1 MDSVTT
7 LQCQNLT
14 CLSPNALTNRFCE
27 KCGTPLVK
35 RYLWMMGDWV
45 RTYYHVGE
53 LIDNRYLVKQPQIVL
68 DTKPAQAPQAPDEP
82 PSWISLYLKL
92 LPFHLHIP
100 QVYGYIPSPDERL
113 NMDIWLLEYGTIP
126 LDETGEL
133 IYPEL
138 LPTLAEVW
146 SQASDLRQIHWLW
159 QMAKLWHPLQRKAVV
174 SSLLNPSL
182 TRVND
187 QLLQLLELSKDEAT
201 APNLKDLGAFWT
213 GLIPTAAANIQ
224 DFLVSLTQELES
236 GDLDRPESLIAI
248 LDYALQHYGGGQERS
263 YEIFTCTDTG
273 LLREHNEDACYPP
286 TNQAITLAHGQ
297 NPLAI
302 VCDGIGGQEGG
313 EIAAQLA
320 IKTLSREINP
330 SPTTNIEIY
339 PDSYSLIL
347 EQAIRVTNDLISQ
360 RNDQESRQ
368 DRQRMGTTLVMAFA
382 QAQEM
387 YAAHVGDSRIYW
399 ITAHSC
405 HQVTVDDDLASR
417 EVKLGYLLYCDAIQ
431 YPNAGALVQALGMS
445 SANNLHPTVQRLI
458 IDQDCVFLLCSDGLS
473 DYDRVEQY
481 WDSEIVPLLRGEKN
495 VTAVGESLLQLANQ
509 KNGHDN
515 STIALVYCRVVPA
528 AEPVTPLVYAEAKE
542 RIIPDL
548 NDQDFDHSGDTYP
561 GEEVVTAIPTPPPAS
576 SSVSSRTSPPALTRV
591 SPLVVVAIAVGVL
604 GLLAAIAWQFLSHNP
619 PSNPSIS
626 PAPVTGPSPTTGTT
640 PSTPVTDTNPGTTP
654 SPPVTGPSPT
664 TGTTPSAPVTGP
676 SPTTGTTPSAPVTGP
691 SPPNASPN

>member
-1 MDSVTT
+1 MDSVIT

-45 RTYYHVGE
+45 RTYYHVGD

-82 PSWISLYLKL
+82 PGWLSLYLKL

-126 LDETGEL
+126 LDERGEL

-182 TRVND
+182 TRVNN

-201 APNLKDLGAFWT
+201 APNLKDLGALWT

-224 DFLVSLTQELES
+224 DFLASLTQELES
-236 GDLDRPESLIAI
+236 GDLDRPESLITV

-273 LLREHNEDACYPP
+273 PVREHNEDACYPE

-313 EIAAQLA
+313 EIASQLA
-320 IKTLSREINP
+320 IKTLPREINR
-330 SPTTNIEIY
+330 SPTTDIEVY
-339 PDSYSLIL
+339 PDSYSLVL

-368 DRQRMGTTLVMAFA
+368 DRQRMGTTLVMAFG

-399 ITAHSC
+399 ITAQGC

-417 EVKLGYLLYCDAIQ
+417 EVKLGYLLYRDAIQ

-445 SANNLHPTVQRLI
+445 SATNLHPTVQRLI

-528 AEPVTPLVYAEAKE
+528 AEPVTPLVYAQAKE

-561 GEEVVTAIPTPPPAS
+561 GEEVVTSIPTSTPAS

-591 SPLVVVAIAVGVL
+591 SPPRVAIAVGIL
-604 GLLAAIAWQFLSHNP
+604 GLLSGIAWQFLSRDP
-619 PSNPSIS
+619 ASNPSIS
-626 PAPVTGPSPTTGTT
+626 PAPVTE
-640 PSTPVTDTNPGTTP
+640 
-654 SPPVTGPSPT
+654 PSPT
-664 TGTTPSAPVTGP
+664 TGTTPSAPVTEPSPTTGTTP
-676 SPTTGTTPSAPVTGP
+676 SAPVTSPTTGTTPSAPVTGP

>member
-159 QMAKLWHPLQRKAVV
+159 QMATLWYPLQRKAVV

-201 APNLKDLGAFWT
+201 APNLRDLGALWA
-213 GLIPTAAANIQ
+213 GLMPTAAANIQ
-224 DFLVSLTQELES
+224 DFLASLTQELES

-286 TNQAITLAHGQ
+286 TNQATTLAHGQ

-320 IKTLSREINP
+320 IETLSREINP

-417 EVKLGYLLYCDAIQ
+417 EVKLGYLLYRDAIQ

-528 AEPVTPLVYAEAKE
+528 AEPVRPLVYAEAKE

-548 NDQDFDHSGDTYP
+548 NDQDFDYSGDTYP

-576 SSVSSRTSPPALTRV
+576 SSVPSRTSPPALTRV

-604 GLLAAIAWQFLSHNP
+604 GLLAAIAWQFLSRHP
-619 PSNPSIS
+619 ASNPSIS
-626 PAPVTGPSPTTGTT
+626 PAPVTGPTTGTT
-640 PSTPVTDTNPGTTP
+640 PSAPVT
-654 SPPVTGPSPT
+654 SPSPT
-664 TGTTPSAPVTGP
+664 TGTTPSAPVT
-676 SPTTGTTPSAPVTGP
+676 SPTPVTTPSAPVT
-691 SPPNASPN
+691 SPTPPDASPN

>member
-1 MDSVTT
+1 MDSLTT

-14 CLSPNALTNRFCE
+14 CLSSNALTNRFCE

-45 RTYYHVGE
+45 RSYYRVGE

-159 QMAKLWHPLQRKAVV
+159 QMAKLWHPLQKKAVV
-174 SSLLNPSL
+174 SSLLNPFL
-182 TRVND
+182 TRVNN

-201 APNLKDLGAFWT
+201 APNFKDLGAFWSS
-213 GLIPTAAANIQ
+213 LIPTAAANIQ
-224 DFLVSLTQELES
+224 DFLASLTQELES

-248 LDYALQHYGGGQERS
+248 LDYALQHYGAGQERS

-273 LLREHNEDACYPP
+273 PMREHNEDGCYPP
-286 TNQAITLAHGQ
+286 ANQAITLSNGQ

-313 EIAAQLA
+313 EIASQLA
-320 IKTLSREINP
+320 IETLPREINP
-330 SPTTNIEIY
+330 SPTTDMEVY
-339 PDSYSLIL
+339 PDSYSLVL

-368 DRQRMGTTLVMAFA
+368 DRRRMGTTLVMAFGH
-382 QAQEM
+382 AQEM

-399 ITAHSC
+399 ITPQGC

-417 EVKLGYLLYCDAIQ
+417 EVKLGYLLYRDAIQ
-431 YPNAGALVQALGMS
+431 YPNAGALVQALGMG
-445 SANNLHPTVQRLI
+445 SATNLHPTVQRLI
-458 IDQDCVFLLCSDGLS
+458 VDQDCVFLLCSDGLS

-481 WDSEIVPLLRGEKN
+481 WDSEILPLLRGEKT

-528 AEPVTPLVYAEAKE
+528 AETVRPLIYAEAKE
-542 RIIPDL
+542 RIIPHL
-548 NDQDFDHSGDTYP
+548 NDQDFDHNGDTDP
-561 GEEVVTAIPTPPPAS
+561 GEEVVTAIPTPSPAS
-576 SSVSSRTSPPALTRV
+576 SSVSSRTFPPALTSV
-591 SPLVVVAIAVGVL
+591 SPPMAAIAIGVL
-604 GLLAAIAWQFLSHNP
+604 GLLAAIAWQFLGRHP
-619 PSNPSIS
+619 APNPSIS
-626 PAPVTGPSPTTGTT
+626 PAPVTDP
-640 PSTPVTDTNPGTTP
+640 TPV
-654 SPPVTGPSPT
+654 
-664 TGTTPSAPVTGP
+664 TTPSAPVT
-676 SPTTGTTPSAPVTGP
+676 SPT
-691 SPPNASPN
+691 PPNASPN

>member
-1 MDSVTT
+1 
-7 LQCQNLT
+7 
-14 CLSPNALTNRFCE
+14 
-27 KCGTPLVK
+27 
-35 RYLWMMGDWV
+35 MMGDWV
-45 RTYYHVGE
+45 RSYYRVGE

-68 DTKPAQAPQAPDEP
+68 DTKPAQAPEAPEEP
-82 PSWISLYLKL
+82 PSWLSLYLKL

-159 QMAKLWHPLQRKAVV
+159 QMAKLWHPLQKKAVV
-174 SSLLNPSL
+174 SSLLNPFL
-182 TRVND
+182 TRVNN
-187 QLLQLLELSKDEAT
+187 QLLQLLELSKDEAAT
-201 APNLKDLGAFWT
+201 PNLRDLGAFWA

-224 DFLVSLTQELES
+224 DFLTSLTQELES

-248 LDYALQHYGGGQERS
+248 LDYALQHYGAGQERS

-273 LLREHNEDACYPP
+273 PMREHNEDACYPP
-286 TNQAITLAHGQ
+286 ANQALTLSNGQ
-297 NPLAI
+297 NPFDKAQGKPLAI

-320 IKTLSREINP
+320 IETLPREINQ
-330 SPTTNIEIY
+330 SLTSDTEFY
-339 PDSYSLIL
+339 PDSCSLAF

-368 DRQRMGTTLVMAFA
+368 DRQRMGTTLVMAFGH
-382 QAQEM
+382 AQEM
-387 YAAHVGDSRIYW
+387 YVAHVGDSRIYW
-399 ITAHSC
+399 ITPHSC

-417 EVKLGYLLYCDAIQ
+417 EVKLGYLLYRDAIQ
-431 YPNAGALVQALGMS
+431 YPNAGALVQALGMG
-445 SANNLHPTVQRLI
+445 SATNLHPTVQRLI
-458 IDQDCVFLLCSDGLS
+458 VDQDCVFLLCSDGLS

-481 WDSEIVPLLRGEKN
+481 WDSEILPLLRGEKT
-495 VTAVGESLLQLANQ
+495 VTDVGESLLQLANQ

-548 NDQDFDHSGDTYP
+548 NDQDFDHNRDTDP
-561 GEEVVTAIPTPPPAS
+561 GEKVVTATPTSPPPS
-576 SSVSSRTSPPALTRV
+576 SSVSSPTSPPARTAI
-591 SPLVVVAIAVGVL
+591 SPFLGAAIAVGVL
-604 GLLAAIAWQFLSHNP
+604 GLLAAIAWQFLSRDP
-619 PSNPSIS
+619 ASNPSIS
-626 PAPVTGPSPTTGTT
+626 PAPITA
-640 PSTPVTDTNPGTTP
+640 
-654 SPPVTGPSPT
+654 PSPT
-664 TGTTPSAPVTGP
+664 TGTTPSAPVT
-676 SPTTGTTPSAPVTGP
+676 SP

>member
-35 RYLWMMGDWV
+35 RYLWMIGDWV
-45 RTYYHVGE
+45 RSYYRVGE
-53 LIDNRYLVKQPQIVL
+53 LIDDRYLVKQPQIVL
-68 DTKPAQAPQAPDEP
+68 DTKPAQAPEAPEEP
-82 PSWISLYLKL
+82 PSWLSLYLKL

-138 LPTLAEVW
+138 LPTLDEVW

-159 QMAKLWHPLQRKAVV
+159 QMAKLWHPLQKKAVV
-174 SSLLNPSL
+174 SSLLNPFL
-182 TRVND
+182 TRVNN

-201 APNLKDLGAFWT
+201 APNLRNLGAFWA

-224 DFLVSLTQELES
+224 GFLASLTQELES

-248 LDYALQHYGGGQERS
+248 LDYALQHYGAGQERS

-273 LLREHNEDACYPP
+273 PLREHNEDACYPP
-286 TNQAITLAHGQ
+286 ANQAITLGHGQ
-297 NPLAI
+297 NPFDKAQGKPLAI

-320 IKTLSREINP
+320 IETLPREINP
-330 SPTTNIEIY
+330 SPTSDIEIY
-339 PDSYSLIL
+339 PDSYSLVL

-368 DRQRMGTTLVMAFA
+368 DRRRMGTTLVMAFGH
-382 QAQEM
+382 AQEM

-399 ITAHSC
+399 ITPQGC

-417 EVKLGYLLYCDAIQ
+417 EVKLGYLLYRDAIQ
-431 YPNAGALVQALGMS
+431 YPNAGALVQALGMG
-445 SANNLHPTVQRLI
+445 SATNLHPTVQRLI
-458 IDQDCVFLLCSDGLS
+458 VDQDCVFLLCSDGLS

-481 WDSEIVPLLRGEKN
+481 WDSEILPLLRGEKT

-528 AEPVTPLVYAEAKE
+528 AETVRPLIYAEAKE
-542 RIIPDL
+542 RIIPHL
-548 NDQDFDHSGDTYP
+548 NDQDFDHNGDTDP

-576 SSVSSRTSPPALTRV
+576 SSVPSPTSPPPPTTV
-591 SPLVVVAIAVGVL
+591 SPLVMAAIAVGVL
-604 GLLAAIAWQFLSHNP
+604 GLLAAIAWQFLGRHP
-619 PSNPSIS
+619 ASNPSIS
-626 PAPVTGPSPTTGTT
+626 PAPVTS
-640 PSTPVTDTNPGTTP
+640 
-654 SPPVTGPSPT
+654 PSPT
-664 TGTTPSAPVTGP
+664 TGTTPSAPVTSP
-676 SPTTGTTPSAPVTGP
+676 SPVTTPPAPVTSP
-691 SPPNASPN
+691 SPPNP

>member
-68 DTKPAQAPQAPDEP
+68 DTKPAQAPQASDEP

-113 NMDIWLLEYGTIP
+113 NMDIWLLEYGIIP

-159 QMAKLWHPLQRKAVV
+159 QMAKLWHPLQKKAVV

-182 TRVND
+182 TRVNN

-201 APNLKDLGAFWT
+201 APNLRDLGALWA
-213 GLIPTAAANIQ
+213 GLMPTAAANIQ
-224 DFLVSLTQELES
+224 DFLASLTQELES
-236 GDLDRPESLIAI
+236 GDIDRLESLIAI

-273 LLREHNEDACYPP
+273 PLREHNEDACYPP

-320 IKTLSREINP
+320 IETLPREINR
-330 SPTTNIEIY
+330 SPTTDIEVY
-339 PDSYSLIL
+339 PESHSLVL

-382 QAQEM
+382 HAQEM

-417 EVKLGYLLYCDAIQ
+417 EVKLGYLLYRDAIQ

-445 SANNLHPTVQRLI
+445 SATNLHPTVQRLI

-473 DYDRVEQY
+473 DCDRVEQY
-481 WDSEIVPLLRGEKN
+481 WDSEILPLLRGEKT

-515 STIALVYCRVVPA
+515 STIALVYCRVVPK
-528 AEPVTPLVYAEAKE
+528 AEPVTPLVYDQAKE

-548 NDQDFDHSGDTYP
+548 YDQDFDYSGDTYS

-591 SPLVVVAIAVGVL
+591 SPLVGGAIAVGVL
-604 GLLAAIAWQFLSHNP
+604 GLLAAIAWQFLSPHP
-619 PSNPSIS
+619 ASNPSIS
-626 PAPVTGPSPTTGTT
+626 PTPVTGPTPTPGTI
-640 PSTPVTDTNPGTTP
+640 PPAPVTSPSPGTIPPAPVTSPSPGTTP
-654 SPPVTGPSPT
+654 P
-664 TGTTPSAPVTGP
+664 APVT
-676 SPTTGTTPSAPVTGP
+676 SPT
-691 SPPNASPN
+691 PPNP

>member
-1 MDSVTT
+1 
-7 LQCQNLT
+7 
-14 CLSPNALTNRFCE
+14 
-27 KCGTPLVK
+27 
-35 RYLWMMGDWV
+35 MMGDWV

-126 LDETGEL
+126 LDQTGEL

-320 IKTLSREINP
+320 IETLSREINP

-417 EVKLGYLLYCDAIQ
+417 EVKLGYLLYRDAIQ

-542 RIIPDL
+542 RIIADL
-548 NDQDFDHSGDTYP
+548 NDQDFDHSEDTYP

-576 SSVSSRTSPPALTRV
+576 SSVSSRTSPPAPTRV

-604 GLLAAIAWQFLSHNP
+604 GLLAAIAWQFLSPHP
-619 PSNPSIS
+619 ASNPSIS
-626 PAPVTGPSPTTGTT
+626 PTPVTGPTPTPGTIPPAPVTGPSPT
-640 PSTPVTDTNPGTTP
+640 P
-654 SPPVTGPSPT
+654 
-664 TGTTPSAPVTGP
+664 GTTPSAPVTSP
-676 SPTTGTTPSAPVTGP
+676 SPGTTPPAPVT
-691 SPPNASPN
+691 SPTPHNP

>member
-159 QMAKLWHPLQRKAVV
+159 QMAKLWHPLQKKAVV

-182 TRVND
+182 TRVNN

-201 APNLKDLGAFWT
+201 APNLRDLGALWA
-213 GLIPTAAANIQ
+213 GLMPTAAANIQ
-224 DFLVSLTQELES
+224 DFLASLTQELES

-263 YEIFTCTDTG
+263 YEIFTRTDTG
-273 LLREHNEDACYPP
+273 PLREHNEDACYPP

-320 IKTLSREINP
+320 IETLPREINR
-330 SPTTNIEIY
+330 SPTTDIEVY
-339 PDSYSLIL
+339 PESHSLVL

-368 DRQRMGTTLVMAFA
+368 ERQRMGTTLVMAFA

-399 ITAHSC
+399 ITPHSC

-417 EVKLGYLLYCDAIQ
+417 EVKLGYLLYRDAIQ

-445 SANNLHPTVQRLI
+445 SATNLHPTVQRLI

-481 WDSEIVPLLRGEKN
+481 WDSEILPLLRGEKT

-515 STIALVYCRVVPA
+515 STIALVYCRVVPK
-528 AEPVTPLVYAEAKE
+528 AEPVTPLVYAQAKE

-548 NDQDFDHSGDTYP
+548 YDQDFDYSGDTYS

-576 SSVSSRTSPPALTRV
+576 SSVSSHTSPPALTRV
-591 SPLVVVAIAVGVL
+591 SPLVVGAIAVGVL
-604 GLLAAIAWQFLSHNP
+604 GLLAAIAWQFLSPHP
-619 PSNPSIS
+619 ASNPSIS
-626 PAPVTGPSPTTGTT
+626 PTPVTGPTPTPGTIPPAPVTGPSPT
-640 PSTPVTDTNPGTTP
+640 P
-654 SPPVTGPSPT
+654 
-664 TGTTPSAPVTGP
+664 GTTPSAPVTSP
-676 SPTTGTTPSAPVTGP
+676 SPGTTPPAPVT
-691 SPPNASPN
+691 SPTPHNP

>member
-1 MDSVTT
+1 MDSLTT

-159 QMAKLWHPLQRKAVV
+159 QMAKLWHPLQKKAVV
-174 SSLLNPSL
+174 SSLLNPFL
-182 TRVND
+182 TRVNN
-187 QLLQLLELSKDEAT
+187 QLLQLLELSKDEAA
-201 APNLKDLGAFWT
+201 APNLRDLGALWA
-213 GLIPTAAANIQ
+213 GLMPTAAANIQ
-224 DFLVSLTQELES
+224 DFLASLTQELES

-248 LDYALQHYGGGQERS
+248 LDYALQHYGAGQERS

-273 LLREHNEDACYPP
+273 PLREHNEDACYPP
-286 TNQAITLAHGQ
+286 ANQAITLTNGQ

-320 IKTLSREINP
+320 IETLPREINP
-330 SPTTNIEIY
+330 SPTSDIEIY
-339 PDSYSLIL
+339 PDSYSLVL

-368 DRQRMGTTLVMAFA
+368 DRRRMGTTLVMAFA

-417 EVKLGYLLYCDAIQ
+417 EVKLGYLLYRDAIQ

-445 SANNLHPTVQRLI
+445 SATNLYPTVQRLI
-458 IDQDCVFLLCSDGLS
+458 VDQDCVFLLCSDGLS

-528 AEPVTPLVYAEAKE
+528 AEPVRPLIYAEAKE

-548 NDQDFDHSGDTYP
+548 NDQDFDHSGDTYS
-561 GEEVVTAIPTPPPAS
+561 GEEVVTAIPTPTPPS
-576 SSVSSRTSPPALTRV
+576 SSVPSPTSPPALTRV

-604 GLLAAIAWQFLSHNP
+604 GLLAAIAWQFLGRHP
-619 PSNPSIS
+619 ASNPSIS
-626 PAPVTGPSPTTGTT
+626 PAPVTS
-640 PSTPVTDTNPGTTP
+640 
-654 SPPVTGPSPT
+654 
-664 TGTTPSAPVTGP
+664 
-676 SPTTGTTPSAPVTGP
+676 P
-691 SPPNASPN
+691 SPPNP

>member
-68 DTKPAQAPQAPDEP
+68 DTKPAQAPQAPEEP
-82 PSWISLYLKL
+82 PSWLSLYLKL

-126 LDETGEL
+126 LDQTGEL

-182 TRVND
+182 TRVNN
-187 QLLQLLELSKDEAT
+187 QLLQLLELSKDEAN

-273 LLREHNEDACYPP
+273 LMREHNEDACYPP

-320 IKTLSREINP
+320 IETLSREINP
-330 SPTTNIEIY
+330 SPTTNIEVY
-339 PDSYSLIL
+339 PDSYSLVL

-417 EVKLGYLLYCDAIQ
+417 EVKLGYLLYRDAIQ

-619 PSNPSIS
+619 PSNPPIS

-640 PSTPVTDTNPGTTP
+640 PPAPVTDTNPGTTPPAPVTDTNPGTTP

-676 SPTTGTTPSAPVTGP
+676 SP
-691 SPPNASPN
+691 PNASPN

>member
-1 MDSVTT
+1 MDSVIT

-113 NMDIWLLEYGTIP
+113 NMDIWLLEYGNIP

-320 IKTLSREINP
+320 IETLSREINP

-417 EVKLGYLLYCDAIQ
+417 EVKLGYLLYRDAIQ

-445 SANNLHPTVQRLI
+445 SATNLHPTVQRLI

-528 AEPVTPLVYAEAKE
+528 AEPVRPLVYAEAKE
-542 RIIPDL
+542 RIIADL
-548 NDQDFDHSGDTYP
+548 NDQDFDHSEDTYP

-576 SSVSSRTSPPALTRV
+576 SSVSSRTSPPAPTRV

-604 GLLAAIAWQFLSHNP
+604 GLLAAIAWQFLSRHP
-619 PSNPSIS
+619 ASNPSIS
-626 PAPVTGPSPTTGTT
+626 PAPVTS
-640 PSTPVTDTNPGTTP
+640 
-654 SPPVTGPSPT
+654 PSPT
-664 TGTTPSAPVTGP
+664 TGTTPSAPVT
-676 SPTTGTTPSAPVTGP
+676 SPTPVTTPSAPVTGP
-691 SPPNASPN
+691 TPPNASPN

>member
-1 MDSVTT
+1 MDSVIN

-45 RTYYHVGE
+45 RSYYRVGE

-68 DTKPAQAPQAPDEP
+68 DTKPAQAPQAPEEP
-82 PSWISLYLKL
+82 PSWLSLYLKL

-100 QVYGYIPSPDERL
+100 QVYSYISSPDERL

-159 QMAKLWHPLQRKAVV
+159 QMAKLWHPLQKKAVV
-174 SSLLNPSL
+174 SSLLNPFL
-182 TRVND
+182 TRVNN
-187 QLLQLLELSKDEAT
+187 QLLQLLELSKDEAA
-201 APNLKDLGAFWT
+201 APNLRDLGAFWA

-224 DFLVSLTQELES
+224 DFLTSLTQELES
-236 GDLDRPESLIAI
+236 GDLDRPESLITI
-248 LDYALQHYGGGQERS
+248 LDYALQHYGAGQERT

-273 LLREHNEDACYPP
+273 PMREHNEDACYPP
-286 TNQAITLAHGQ
+286 TNQALTLAHGQ

-320 IKTLSREINP
+320 IETLPREINQ
-330 SPTTNIEIY
+330 SLTSDTEFY
-339 PDSYSLIL
+339 PDSCSLAL

-368 DRQRMGTTLVMAFA
+368 DRRRMGTTLVMAFGHA
-382 QAQEM
+382 EEM

-399 ITAHSC
+399 ITPQGC

-417 EVKLGYLLYCDAIQ
+417 EVKLGYLLYRDAIQ

-528 AEPVTPLVYAEAKE
+528 AETVRPLIYAEAKE
-542 RIIPDL
+542 RIIPHL
-548 NDQDFDHSGDTYP
+548 NDQDFDHNGDTDP

-576 SSVSSRTSPPALTRV
+576 SPVPSPTSPPAPTTV
-591 SPLVVVAIAVGVL
+591 SPLVVGAIAVGVL
-604 GLLAAIAWQFLSHNP
+604 GLLAAIAWQFLGRHP
-619 PSNPSIS
+619 APNPSIS
-626 PAPVTGPSPTTGTT
+626 PAPVT
-640 PSTPVTDTNPGTTP
+640 
-654 SPPVTGPSPT
+654 SPT
-664 TGTTPSAPVTGP
+664 TGTTPSAPVT
-676 SPTTGTTPSAPVTGP
+676 SPTTGTTPPAPVTSP
-691 SPPNASPN
+691 SPPNP

>member
-1 MDSVTT
+1 MDSVITI
-7 LQCQNLT
+7 QCQNLT

-35 RYLWMMGDWV
+35 HYLWMMGDWV

-68 DTKPAQAPQAPDEP
+68 DTKPAQAPQASDEP

-133 IYPEL
+133 IYPQL

-159 QMAKLWHPLQRKAVV
+159 QMAKLWHPLQKKAVV

-182 TRVND
+182 TRVNN
-187 QLLQLLELSKDEAT
+187 QLLQLLELSRDEAT
-201 APNLKDLGAFWT
+201 APNLRDLGALWA
-213 GLIPTAAANIQ
+213 GLMPTAAANIQ
-224 DFLVSLTQELES
+224 DFLASLTQELES
-236 GDLDRPESLIAI
+236 GDLDRLESLIAI

-273 LLREHNEDACYPP
+273 PLREHNEDACYPP

-320 IKTLSREINP
+320 IETLPREINR
-330 SPTTNIEIY
+330 SPTTDIEVY
-339 PDSYSLIL
+339 PESHSLVL

-399 ITAHSC
+399 ITPHSC

-417 EVKLGYLLYCDAIQ
+417 EVKLGYLLYRDAIQ

-445 SANNLHPTVQRLI
+445 SATNLHPTVQRLI

-473 DYDRVEQY
+473 DCDRVEQY
-481 WDSEIVPLLRGEKN
+481 WDSEILPLLRGEKT

-515 STIALVYCRVVPA
+515 STIALVYCRVVPK
-528 AEPVTPLVYAEAKE
+528 AEPVTPLVYDQAKE

-548 NDQDFDHSGDTYP
+548 YDQDFDYSGDTYS

-591 SPLVVVAIAVGVL
+591 SPLVGGAIAVGVL
-604 GLLAAIAWQFLSHNP
+604 GLLAAIAWQFLSPHP
-619 PSNPSIS
+619 ASNPSIS
-626 PAPVTGPSPTTGTT
+626 PTPVTGPTPTPGTI
-640 PSTPVTDTNPGTTP
+640 PPAPVTSPSPGTIPPAPVTSPSPGTTP
-654 SPPVTGPSPT
+654 P
-664 TGTTPSAPVTGP
+664 APVT
-676 SPTTGTTPSAPVTGP
+676 SPT
-691 SPPNASPN
+691 PPNP

>member
-1 MDSVTT
+1 MDSLTT

-35 RYLWMMGDWV
+35 RYLWMIGDWV
-45 RTYYHVGE
+45 RTYYRVGQ
-53 LIDNRYLVKQPQIVL
+53 LIDDRYLVKQPQIVL

-82 PSWISLYLKL
+82 PSWLSLYLKL
-92 LPFHLHIP
+92 LPFRLHIP

-159 QMAKLWHPLQRKAVV
+159 QMAKLWHPLQKKAVV

-182 TRVND
+182 TRVNN
-187 QLLQLLELSKDEAT
+187 QLLQLLELSKDEVT
-201 APNLKDLGAFWT
+201 APNLRDLGTLWT

-224 DFLVSLTQELES
+224 DFLTSLTQELES
-236 GDLDRPESLIAI
+236 GDLDRQESLITI
-248 LDYALQHYGGGQERS
+248 LDYALQHYGAGQERT

-273 LLREHNEDACYPP
+273 PLREHNEDACYPP
-286 TNQAITLAHGQ
+286 TNQVLTLGHGQ
-297 NPLAI
+297 NPFDKAQGKPLAI

-320 IKTLSREINP
+320 IKTLPREINQ
-330 SPTTNIEIY
+330 SPTTDIEVY
-339 PDSYSLIL
+339 PDSCSLVL

-368 DRQRMGTTLVMAFA
+368 DRRRMGTTLVMAFGHA
-382 QAQEM
+382 EEM

-399 ITAHSC
+399 ITTHSC

-417 EVKLGYLLYCDAIQ
+417 EVKLGYLLYRDAIQ

-458 IDQDCVFLLCSDGLS
+458 VDQDCVFLLCSDGLS

-481 WDSEIVPLLRGEKN
+481 WDIEILPLLRGEKS

-528 AEPVTPLVYAEAKE
+528 AETVRPLIYAQAKE

-576 SSVSSRTSPPALTRV
+576 SSV
-591 SPLVVVAIAVGVL
+591 
-604 GLLAAIAWQFLSHNP
+604 
-619 PSNPSIS
+619 
-626 PAPVTGPSPTTGTT
+626 PSPT
-640 PSTPVTDTNPGTTP
+640 
-654 SPPVTGPSPT
+654 PPP
-664 TGTTPSAPVTGP
+664 
-676 SPTTGTTPSAPVTGP
+676 
-691 SPPNASPN
+691 

>member
-1 MDSVTT
+1 
-7 LQCQNLT
+7 
-14 CLSPNALTNRFCE
+14 
-27 KCGTPLVK
+27 
-35 RYLWMMGDWV
+35 
-45 RTYYHVGE
+45 
-53 LIDNRYLVKQPQIVL
+53 
-68 DTKPAQAPQAPDEP
+68 
-82 PSWISLYLKL
+82 
-92 LPFHLHIP
+92 
-100 QVYGYIPSPDERL
+100 
-113 NMDIWLLEYGTIP
+113 LEYGTIP
-126 LDETGEL
+126 LDQTGEL

-182 TRVND
+182 TRVNN
-187 QLLQLLELSKDEAT
+187 QLLQLLELSKDEAN

-224 DFLVSLTQELES
+224 DFLASLTQELES

-263 YEIFTCTDTG
+263 YEIFTRTDTG
-273 LLREHNEDACYPP
+273 PLREHNEDACYPP

-320 IKTLSREINP
+320 IETLSREINP
-330 SPTTNIEIY
+330 SPTTNIEVY
-339 PDSYSLIL
+339 PDSYSLVL

-387 YAAHVGDSRIYW
+387 YVAHVGDSRIYW

-417 EVKLGYLLYCDAIQ
+417 EVKLGYLLYRDAIQ

-481 WDSEIVPLLRGEKN
+481 WDSEIVPLLRGEKT

-528 AEPVTPLVYAEAKE
+528 AEPVTPLIYAEAKE

-548 NDQDFDHSGDTYP
+548 NDQDFDHSGDTDP

-604 GLLAAIAWQFLSHNP
+604 GLLAAITWQFLGRHP
-619 PSNPSIS
+619 ASNPSIS
-626 PAPVTGPSPTTGTT
+626 PAPVNDPSPVMT
-640 PSTPVTDTNPGTTP
+640 PSAPVT
-654 SPPVTGPSPT
+654 SPSPT
-664 TGTTPSAPVTGP
+664 TGTTPSATVTSPSPVT
-676 SPTTGTTPSAPVTGP
+676 TPPAPVTSP
-691 SPPNASPN
+691 SPPNP

>member
-1 MDSVTT
+1 MDSVIN

-14 CLSPNALTNRFCE
+14 CLAPNALTNRFCE

-35 RYLWMMGDWV
+35 RYLWMIGDWV
-45 RTYYHVGE
+45 RTYYRVGE

-68 DTKPAQAPQAPDEP
+68 DTKPAQAPQAPEEP
-82 PSWISLYLKL
+82 PSWLSLYLKL

-100 QVYGYIPSPDERL
+100 QVYGYIASPDERL
-113 NMDIWLLEYGTIP
+113 NMDIWLLEYSTIP

-159 QMAKLWHPLQRKAVV
+159 QMAKLWHPLQKKAVV

-182 TRVND
+182 TRVNN

-201 APNLKDLGAFWT
+201 APNLRDLGAFWSS
-213 GLIPTAAANIQ
+213 LIPTAAANIQ
-224 DFLVSLTQELES
+224 DFLASLTQELES
-236 GDLDRPESLIAI
+236 GDLDRPESLITI
-248 LDYALQHYGGGQERS
+248 LDYALQHYGAGRERT

-273 LLREHNEDACYPP
+273 PLREHNEDACYPP
-286 TNQAITLAHGQ
+286 ANQAITLAHGQ
-297 NPLAI
+297 NPFDKAQGKPLAI

-320 IKTLSREINP
+320 IETLPREINQ
-330 SPTTNIEIY
+330 SLTSDTEFY
-339 PDSYSLIL
+339 PDSCSLAL

-368 DRQRMGTTLVMAFA
+368 DRQRMGTTLVMAFGH
-382 QAQEM
+382 AQEM
-387 YAAHVGDSRIYW
+387 YVAHVGDSRIYW
-399 ITAHSC
+399 ITPHSC

-417 EVKLGYLLYCDAIQ
+417 EVKLGYLLYRDAIQ
-431 YPNAGALVQALGMS
+431 YPNAGALVQALGMG
-445 SANNLHPTVQRLI
+445 SATNLHPTVQRLI
-458 IDQDCVFLLCSDGLS
+458 VDQDCVFLLCSDGLS

-481 WDSEIVPLLRGEKN
+481 WDSEILPLLRGEKT

-542 RIIPDL
+542 RIIPDP
-548 NDQDFDHSGDTYP
+548 NDQDFDHNRDTDP
-561 GEEVVTAIPTPPPAS
+561 GEKVVTATPTSPPPS
-576 SSVSSRTSPPALTRV
+576 SSVSSPTSPPARTAI
-591 SPLVVVAIAVGVL
+591 SPFLGAAIAVGVL
-604 GLLAAIAWQFLSHNP
+604 GLLAAIAWQFLSRDP
-619 PSNPSIS
+619 ASNPSIS
-626 PAPVTGPSPTTGTT
+626 PAPITAPSPTTGTT
-640 PSTPVTDTNPGTTP
+640 PFVPVP
-654 SPPVTGPSPT
+654 
-664 TGTTPSAPVTGP
+664 A
-676 SPTTGTTPSAPVTGP
+676 P

>member
-159 QMAKLWHPLQRKAVV
+159 QMAKLWHPLQKKAVV

-182 TRVND
+182 TRVNN

-201 APNLKDLGAFWT
+201 APNLRDLGALWA
-213 GLIPTAAANIQ
+213 GLMPTAAANIQ
-224 DFLVSLTQELES
+224 DFLASLTQELES

-263 YEIFTCTDTG
+263 YEIFTRTDTG
-273 LLREHNEDACYPP
+273 PLREHNEDACYPP

-399 ITAHSC
+399 ITAHGC
-405 HQVTVDDDLASR
+405 HQVTVDDDLACR
-417 EVKLGYLLYCDAIQ
+417 EVKLGYLLYRDAIQ

-445 SANNLHPTVQRLI
+445 SATNLHPTVQRLI

-591 SPLVVVAIAVGVL
+591 SPLVVGAIAVGVL

-654 SPPVTGPSPT
+654 SPPVTGPT
-664 TGTTPSAPVTGP
+664 
-676 SPTTGTTPSAPVTGP
+676 
-691 SPPNASPN
+691 PPNASPN

>member
-1 MDSVTT
+1 MDSLTT

-14 CLSPNALTNRFCE
+14 CLSSNALTNRFCE

-45 RTYYHVGE
+45 RTYYRVGE

-68 DTKPAQAPQAPDEP
+68 DTKPAQAPEAPEEP
-82 PSWISLYLKL
+82 PSWLSLYLKL

-113 NMDIWLLEYGTIP
+113 EMDIWLLEYGTIP

-133 IYPEL
+133 IYPQL

-159 QMAKLWHPLQRKAVV
+159 QMAKLWHPLQKKAVV
-174 SSLLNPSL
+174 SSLLNPFL
-182 TRVND
+182 TRVNN
-187 QLLQLLELSKDEAT
+187 QLLQLLELSKDEAA
-201 APNLKDLGAFWT
+201 APNFKDLGAFWSS
-213 GLIPTAAANIQ
+213 LIPTAAANIQ
-224 DFLVSLTQELES
+224 DFLASLTQELES

-248 LDYALQHYGGGQERS
+248 LDYALQHYGAGQERS

-273 LLREHNEDACYPP
+273 PMREHNEDGCYPP
-286 TNQAITLAHGQ
+286 ANQAITLSNGQ

-313 EIAAQLA
+313 EIASQLA
-320 IKTLSREINP
+320 IETLPREINP
-330 SPTTNIEIY
+330 SPTTDMEVY
-339 PDSYSLIL
+339 PDSYSLVL

-368 DRQRMGTTLVMAFA
+368 DRRRMGTTLVMAFGH
-382 QAQEM
+382 AQEM
-387 YAAHVGDSRIYW
+387 YVAHVGDSRIYW
-399 ITAHSC
+399 ITPQGC

-417 EVKLGYLLYCDAIQ
+417 EVKLGYLLYRDAIQ
-431 YPNAGALVQALGMS
+431 YPNAGALVQALGMG
-445 SANNLHPTVQRLI
+445 SATNLHPTVQRLI
-458 IDQDCVFLLCSDGLS
+458 VDQDCVFLLCSDGLS

-481 WDSEIVPLLRGEKN
+481 WDSEILPLLRGEKT

-528 AEPVTPLVYAEAKE
+528 AETVRPLIYAEVKE
-542 RIIPDL
+542 RIIPHL
-548 NDQDFDHSGDTYP
+548 NDQDFDHNGDTDP
-561 GEEVVTAIPTPPPAS
+561 GEEVVTAIPTPSPAS
-576 SSVSSRTSPPALTRV
+576 SSVSSRTFPPALTSV
-591 SPLVVVAIAVGVL
+591 SPPMAAIAVGVL
-604 GLLAAIAWQFLSHNP
+604 GLLAAIAWQFLGRHP
-619 PSNPSIS
+619 APNPSIS
-626 PAPVTGPSPTTGTT
+626 PAPVTSPTTGTT
-640 PSTPVTDTNPGTTP
+640 PPAPVT
-654 SPPVTGPSPT
+654 SPSPT

-676 SPTTGTTPSAPVTGP
+676 SPTTGTTPSAPVTSP

>member
-1 MDSVTT
+1 MDSVIN

-14 CLSPNALTNRFCE
+14 CLAPNALTNRFCE

-35 RYLWMMGDWV
+35 RYLWMIGDWV
-45 RTYYHVGE
+45 RTYYRVGE

-82 PSWISLYLKL
+82 PSWLSLYLKL

-113 NMDIWLLEYGTIP
+113 NMMDIWLLEYGTIP

-182 TRVND
+182 TRVNN

-201 APNLKDLGAFWT
+201 APNLPDLGSLWT

-224 DFLVSLTQELES
+224 DFLASLTQELES
-236 GDLDRPESLIAI
+236 GEIDRPESLIAI
-248 LDYALQHYGGGQERS
+248 LDYALQHYGGGQERT

-273 LLREHNEDACYPP
+273 PLREHNEDACYPP
-286 TNQAITLAHGQ
+286 TNQAITLSNGQ

-320 IKTLSREINP
+320 IETLPGEINR
-330 SPTTNIEIY
+330 SPTTDIEVY
-339 PDSYSLIL
+339 PDSHSLVL

-360 RNDQESRQ
+360 RNDQELRQ

-382 QAQEM
+382 HAEEM
-387 YAAHVGDSRIYW
+387 YVAHVGDSRIYW
-399 ITAHSC
+399 ITPHSC

-417 EVKLGYLLYCDAIQ
+417 EVKLGYLLYRDAIQ

-445 SANNLHPTVQRLI
+445 SATNLHPTVQRLI

-576 SSVSSRTSPPALTRV
+576 SSVSSRTSPPELTTV
-591 SPLVVVAIAVGVL
+591 SPLLVVAIAVGSF
-604 GLLAAIAWQFLSHNP
+604 GLLAAIAWQFLGRHP
-619 PSNPSIS
+619 APNPSIS
-626 PAPVTGPSPTTGTT
+626 PAPVTGPSPTTGMT
-640 PSTPVTDTNPGTTP
+640 PPAPVT
-654 SPPVTGPSPT
+654 SPSPT
-664 TGTTPSAPVTGP
+664 TGTTPSAPVT

-691 SPPNASPN
+691 SPPNP

>member
-1 MDSVTT
+1 MDSVIN

-45 RTYYHVGE
+45 RSYYRVGE

-68 DTKPAQAPQAPDEP
+68 DTKPAQAPQAPEEP
-82 PSWISLYLKL
+82 PSWVSLYLKL

-159 QMAKLWHPLQRKAVV
+159 QMAKLWHPLQKKAVV
-174 SSLLNPSL
+174 SSLLNPFL
-182 TRVND
+182 TRVNN
-187 QLLQLLELSKDEAT
+187 QLLQLLELSKDEAAT
-201 APNLKDLGAFWT
+201 PNLRDLGAFWA

-224 DFLVSLTQELES
+224 DFLTSLTQELES
-236 GDLDRPESLIAI
+236 GDLDRPESLITI
-248 LDYALQHYGGGQERS
+248 LDYALQHYGAGQERS

-273 LLREHNEDACYPP
+273 PMREHNEDACYPP
-286 TNQAITLAHGQ
+286 ANQAITLSNGQ
-297 NPLAI
+297 NPLDKAQGKPLAI

-320 IKTLSREINP
+320 IETLPREINQ
-330 SPTTNIEIY
+330 SPMTDLEFY
-339 PDSYSLIL
+339 PESCSLAL

-368 DRQRMGTTLVMAFA
+368 DRRRMGTTLVMAFGHA
-382 QAQEM
+382 EEM

-399 ITAHSC
+399 ITPQGC

-417 EVKLGYLLYCDAIQ
+417 EVKLGYLLYRDAIQ
-431 YPNAGALVQALGMS
+431 YPNAGALVQALGMG
-445 SANNLHPTVQRLI
+445 SATNLHPTVQRLI
-458 IDQDCVFLLCSDGLS
+458 VDQDCVFLLCSDGLS

-481 WDSEIVPLLRGEKN
+481 WDSEILPLLRGEKT
-495 VTAVGESLLQLANQ
+495 VTTVGESLLQLANQ

-528 AEPVTPLVYAEAKE
+528 AEPVTPLVYAEVKE
-542 RIIPDL
+542 RIIPYL
-548 NDQDFDHSGDTYP
+548 NDQDFDHNGDTDP
-561 GEEVVTAIPTPPPAS
+561 GEEAVTAIPTPPPAS
-576 SSVSSRTSPPALTRV
+576 SSVPSPTSPPPPTTV
-591 SPLVVVAIAVGVL
+591 SPLVVAAVGVGVL
-604 GLLAAIAWQFLSHNP
+604 GLLAAIAWQFLSRHP
-619 PSNPSIS
+619 APNPSIS
-626 PAPVTGPSPTTGTT
+626 PAPVTS
-640 PSTPVTDTNPGTTP
+640 
-654 SPPVTGPSPT
+654 PSPT
-664 TGTTPSAPVTGP
+664 TGTTPSAPVT
-676 SPTTGTTPSAPVTGP
+676 SP

>member
-1 MDSVTT
+1 MDSLTT

-14 CLSPNALTNRFCE
+14 CLSSNALTNRFCE

-45 RTYYHVGE
+45 RTYYRVGE

-68 DTKPAQAPQAPDEP
+68 DTKPAQAPEAPEEP
-82 PSWISLYLKL
+82 PSWLSLYLKL

-100 QVYGYIPSPDERL
+100 QVYGYILSPDERL
-113 NMDIWLLEYGTIP
+113 EMDIWLLEYGTIP

-133 IYPEL
+133 IYPQL
-138 LPTLAEVW
+138 LPTLDEVW

-159 QMAKLWHPLQRKAVV
+159 QMAKLWHPLQKKAVV
-174 SSLLNPSL
+174 SSLLNPFL
-182 TRVND
+182 TRVNN
-187 QLLQLLELSKDEAT
+187 QLLQLLELSKDEAA
-201 APNLKDLGAFWT
+201 APNLRDLGALWA

-224 DFLVSLTQELES
+224 DFLASLTQELES

-248 LDYALQHYGGGQERS
+248 LDYALQHYGAGQERS

-273 LLREHNEDACYPP
+273 PLREHNEDGCYPP
-286 TNQAITLAHGQ
+286 ANQAIILSNGQ

-320 IKTLSREINP
+320 IETLPREINP
-330 SPTTNIEIY
+330 SPTTDMEVY
-339 PDSYSLIL
+339 PDSYSLVL

-368 DRQRMGTTLVMAFA
+368 DRRRMGTTLVMAFGH
-382 QAQEM
+382 AQEM
-387 YAAHVGDSRIYW
+387 YVAHVGDSRIYW
-399 ITAHSC
+399 ITPHGC

-417 EVKLGYLLYCDAIQ
+417 EVKLGYLLYRDAIQ
-431 YPNAGALVQALGMS
+431 YPNAGALVQALGMG
-445 SANNLHPTVQRLI
+445 SATNLHPTVQRLI
-458 IDQDCVFLLCSDGLS
+458 VDQDCVFLLCSDGLS

-481 WDSEIVPLLRGEKN
+481 WDSEILPLLRGEKT

-528 AEPVTPLVYAEAKE
+528 AETVRPLVYAEVKE
-542 RIIPDL
+542 RIIPHL
-548 NDQDFDHSGDTYP
+548 NDQDFDHNGDTDP
-561 GEEVVTAIPTPPPAS
+561 GEEVVTAIPTPSPAS
-576 SSVSSRTSPPALTRV
+576 SSVSSRTFPPALTSV
-591 SPLVVVAIAVGVL
+591 SPPMAAIAIGVL
-604 GLLAAIAWQFLSHNP
+604 GLLAAIAWQFLGRHP
-619 PSNPSIS
+619 APNPSIS
-626 PAPVTGPSPTTGTT
+626 PAPVTGPTTGTT
-640 PSTPVTDTNPGTTP
+640 PSPPVTSPTTGTTP

-664 TGTTPSAPVTGP
+664 TGTTPPAPVT
-676 SPTTGTTPSAPVTGP
+676 SP

>member
-313 EIAAQLA
+313 EIASQLA
-320 IKTLSREINP
+320 IETLPREINR
-330 SPTTNIEIY
+330 SPTTDIELY
-339 PDSYSLIL
+339 PDSHSLVL

-417 EVKLGYLLYCDAIQ
+417 EVKLGYLLYRDAIQ

-445 SANNLHPTVQRLI
+445 SATNLHPTVQRLI

-481 WDSEIVPLLRGEKN
+481 WDSEILPLLQGEKT

-548 NDQDFDHSGDTYP
+548 YDQDFDHSEETYSE
-561 GEEVVTAIPTPPPAS
+561 EEVVTAIPTPPPAS
-576 SSVSSRTSPPALTRV
+576 SSVSSPTSPPARTTI
-591 SPLVVVAIAVGVL
+591 SPLLGAAIAVGVL
-604 GLLAAIAWQFLSHNP
+604 GLLAAIAGQFLSRHP
-619 PSNPSIS
+619 ASNPSIS
-626 PAPVTGPSPTTGTT
+626 PAPVTS
-640 PSTPVTDTNPGTTP
+640 
-654 SPPVTGPSPT
+654 PSPT
-664 TGTTPSAPVTGP
+664 TGTTPSAPVT
-676 SPTTGTTPSAPVTGP
+676 SPTTGTTPPAPVTSP
-691 SPPNASPN
+691 TPPNASPN

>member
-1 MDSVTT
+1 MDSLTT

-45 RTYYHVGE
+45 RTYYRVGE

-92 LPFHLHIP
+92 LPFRLHIP

-159 QMAKLWHPLQRKAVV
+159 QMAKLWHPLQKKAVV

-182 TRVND
+182 TRVNN

-201 APNLKDLGAFWT
+201 APNLRDLGTLWA

-224 DFLVSLTQELES
+224 DFLTSLTQELES
-236 GDLDRPESLIAI
+236 GDLDRPESLITI
-248 LDYALQHYGGGQERS
+248 LDYALQHYGRGQERT

-273 LLREHNEDACYPP
+273 PLREHNEDACYPP
-286 TNQAITLAHGQ
+286 ANQAITLSNGQ
-297 NPLAI
+297 NPFDKAQGKPLAI

-320 IKTLSREINP
+320 IKTLPREINR
-330 SPTTNIEIY
+330 SPTSDIEFY
-339 PDSYSLIL
+339 PDSHSLVL

-360 RNDQESRQ
+360 RNDQELRQ
-368 DRQRMGTTLVMAFA
+368 DRRRMGTTLVMAFG

-399 ITAHSC
+399 ITTHSC
-405 HQVTVDDDLASR
+405 HQVTVDDDLADR
-417 EVKLGYLLYCDAIQ
+417 EVKLGYLLYRDAIQ

-458 IDQDCVFLLCSDGLS
+458 VDQDCVFLLCSDGLS

-481 WDSEIVPLLRGEKN
+481 WDIEILPLLRGEKS

-528 AEPVTPLVYAEAKE
+528 AETVRPLVYAQAKE

-548 NDQDFDHSGDTYP
+548 DDQDFDHSGDTYP
-561 GEEVVTAIPTPPPAS
+561 GEEVVTAIPTPPPVS
-576 SSVSSRTSPPALTRV
+576 SSVPSPTPPPPPAPTTV
-591 SPLVVVAIAVGVL
+591 SPLGVVAIAVGVL
-604 GLLAAIAWQFLSHNP
+604 GLLAAISWQFLSRDP
-619 PSNPSIS
+619 ASNPSIS
-626 PAPVTGPSPTTGTT
+626 PAPVTSPTPVKT
-640 PSTPVTDTNPGTTP
+640 PP
-654 SPPVTGPSPT
+654 
-664 TGTTPSAPVTGP
+664 APVTG
-676 SPTTGTTPSAPVTGP
+676 PTTGTTPSAPVTGP

>member
-1 MDSVTT
+1 MDSVIT

-68 DTKPAQAPQAPDEP
+68 DTKPAQAPQAPEEP
-82 PSWISLYLKL
+82 PSWLSLYLKL

-126 LDETGEL
+126 LDQTGEL

-182 TRVND
+182 TRVNN

-224 DFLVSLTQELES
+224 DFLASLTQELES

-273 LLREHNEDACYPP
+273 LMREHNEDACYPP

-320 IKTLSREINP
+320 IETLSREINP
-330 SPTTNIEIY
+330 SPTTNIEVY
-339 PDSYSLIL
+339 PDSYSLVL

-417 EVKLGYLLYCDAIQ
+417 EVKLGYLLYRDAIQ

-548 NDQDFDHSGDTYP
+548 NDQDFDHNRDTYP

-576 SSVSSRTSPPALTRV
+576 SSVSSRTSPPAPTSV
-591 SPLVVVAIAVGVL
+591 SPLVVVVIAVGVL

-640 PSTPVTDTNPGTTP
+640 PPA
-654 SPPVTGPSPT
+654 PVTGPSPTTGMTPSAPVTSPSPT
-664 TGTTPSAPVTGP
+664 TGTTPSAPVT
-676 SPTTGTTPSAPVTGP
+676 SP
-691 SPPNASPN
+691 SPPNP

>member
-68 DTKPAQAPQAPDEP
+68 DTKPAQAPQAPEEP
-82 PSWISLYLKL
+82 PSWLSLYLKL

-126 LDETGEL
+126 LDQTGEL

-182 TRVND
+182 TRVNN
-187 QLLQLLELSKDEAT
+187 QLLQLLELSKDEAN

-273 LLREHNEDACYPP
+273 LMREHNEDACYPP

-320 IKTLSREINP
+320 IETLSREINP
-330 SPTTNIEIY
+330 SPTTNIEVY
-339 PDSYSLIL
+339 PDSYSLVL

-417 EVKLGYLLYCDAIQ
+417 EVKLGYLLYRDAIQ

-591 SPLVVVAIAVGVL
+591 SPPMLAIAVGVL

-619 PSNPSIS
+619 PSNPPIS

-640 PSTPVTDTNPGTTP
+640 PPAPVTDTNPGTTP
-654 SPPVTGPSPT
+654 PAPVTDTNP
-664 TGTTPSAPVTGP
+664 GTTPPAPVTGP

>member
-35 RYLWMMGDWV
+35 RYLWMIGDWV
-45 RTYYHVGE
+45 RSYYRVGE
-53 LIDNRYLVKQPQIVL
+53 LIDDRYLVKQPQIVL

-138 LPTLAEVW
+138 LPTLDEVW

-159 QMAKLWHPLQRKAVV
+159 QMAKLWYPLQKKAMV
-174 SSLLNPSL
+174 SSLLNPFL
-182 TRVND
+182 TRVNN
-187 QLLQLLELSKDEAT
+187 QLLQLLELSKDEVT
-201 APNLKDLGAFWT
+201 APNLRDLGAFWA

-224 DFLVSLTQELES
+224 DFLASLTQELES

-248 LDYALQHYGGGQERS
+248 LDYALQHYGRGQERT

-273 LLREHNEDACYPP
+273 PLREHNEDACYPP
-286 TNQAITLAHGQ
+286 ANQAITLANGQ

-320 IKTLSREINP
+320 IETLPREINQ
-330 SPTTNIEIY
+330 SPTSDIEFY
-339 PDSYSLIL
+339 PDSHSLVL

-368 DRQRMGTTLVMAFA
+368 DRRRMGTTLVMAFA
-382 QAQEM
+382 QAEEM

-399 ITAHSC
+399 ITAQGC
-405 HQVTVDDDLASR
+405 HQVTVDDDLADR
-417 EVKLGYLLYCDAIQ
+417 EVKLGYLLYRDAIQ

-445 SANNLHPTVQRLI
+445 SATNLYPTVQRLI

-481 WDSEIVPLLRGEKN
+481 WDSEILPLLQGEKT

-528 AEPVTPLVYAEAKE
+528 AEPVTPLVYAQAKE
-542 RIIPDL
+542 RIIANL
-548 NDQDFDHSGDTYP
+548 NDQDFDPSGDTYS

-576 SSVSSRTSPPALTRV
+576 SSVSSPTSPPAPTTV
-591 SPLVVVAIAVGVL
+591 STLVVVAIAVGVL
-604 GLLAAIAWQFLSHNP
+604 GLLAAIAWQFLSRYP
-619 PSNPSIS
+619 VSNPSIS
-626 PAPVTGPSPTTGTT
+626 PAPVTSPTTGTT
-640 PSTPVTDTNPGTTP
+640 PP
-654 SPPVTGPSPT
+654 
-664 TGTTPSAPVTGP
+664 APVT
-676 SPTTGTTPSAPVTGP
+676 SPT
-691 SPPNASPN
+691 PPNASPN

>member
-1 MDSVTT
+1 MDSVIT

-35 RYLWMMGDWV
+35 RYLWMMSDWV

-159 QMAKLWHPLQRKAVV
+159 QMAKLWHPLQKKAMV

-182 TRVND
+182 TRVNN
-187 QLLQLLELSKDEAT
+187 QLLQLLELSKDEVT
-201 APNLKDLGAFWT
+201 APNLRDLGVLWA

-224 DFLVSLTQELES
+224 DFLASLTQELES
-236 GDLDRPESLIAI
+236 GDLDRPESLITI
-248 LDYALQHYGGGQERS
+248 LDYALQHYGAGQERT
-263 YEIFTCTDTG
+263 YEVFTCTDTG
-273 LLREHNEDACYPP
+273 PLREHNEDACYPP
-286 TNQAITLAHGQ
+286 ANQAITLAHGQ

-320 IKTLSREINP
+320 IETLPREINQ
-330 SPTTNIEIY
+330 SPTTDIEVY
-339 PDSYSLIL
+339 PGSCSLAI

-399 ITAHSC
+399 ITAQGC
-405 HQVTVDDDLASR
+405 HQVTVDDDLADR
-417 EVKLGYLLYCDAIQ
+417 EVKLGYLLYRDAIQ

-445 SANNLHPTVQRLI
+445 SATNLHPTVQRLI
-458 IDQDCVFLLCSDGLS
+458 VDQDCVFLLCSDGLS

-481 WDSEIVPLLRGEKN
+481 WDIEILPLLQGEKT

-528 AEPVTPLVYAEAKE
+528 AETVRPLIYAQAKE
-542 RIIPDL
+542 RIIPHL
-548 NDQDFDHSGDTYP
+548 NDQDFDHSGDTYS

-576 SSVSSRTSPPALTRV
+576 SSVPSPTSPPPPTTV
-591 SPLVVVAIAVGVL
+591 SPLVVAAIAVGVL
-604 GLLAAIAWQFLSHNP
+604 GLLAAIAWQFLGRHP
-619 PSNPSIS
+619 ASNPSIS
-626 PAPVTGPSPTTGTT
+626 PAPVTSPTTGTT
-640 PSTPVTDTNPGTTP
+640 PP
-654 SPPVTGPSPT
+654 
-664 TGTTPSAPVTGP
+664 APVT
-676 SPTTGTTPSAPVTGP
+676 SPT
-691 SPPNASPN
+691 PPNASPN

>member
-1 MDSVTT
+1 MDSLTT

-14 CLSPNALTNRFCE
+14 CLAQNPLTNRFCE

-45 RTYYHVGE
+45 RTYYRVGE

-68 DTKPAQAPQAPDEP
+68 DTKPAQAPQAPEEP

-100 QVYGYIPSPDERL
+100 QIYGYIPSPDERL

-146 SQASDLRQIHWLW
+146 SPASDLRQIHWLW
-159 QMAKLWHPLQRKAVV
+159 QMAKLWHPLQKKAVV

-182 TRVND
+182 TRVNN

-201 APNLKDLGAFWT
+201 APNLRDLGAFWA
-213 GLIPTAAANIQ
+213 GLIPTAAANLQ
-224 DFLVSLTQELES
+224 DFLASLTQELES

-248 LDYALQHYGGGQERS
+248 LDYALQHYGAGQERS

-273 LLREHNEDACYPP
+273 PLREHNEDACYPP
-286 TNQAITLAHGQ
+286 TNQALTLAHGQ

-320 IKTLSREINP
+320 IETLSREINP
-330 SPTTNIEIY
+330 SPTTDMEVY
-339 PDSYSLIL
+339 PENHSLAL

-368 DRQRMGTTLVMAFA
+368 DRQRMGTTLVMTFA
-382 QAQEM
+382 HAQEM
-387 YAAHVGDSRIYW
+387 YAAHLGDSRIYW

-417 EVKLGYLLYCDAIQ
+417 EVKLGYLLYRDAIQ

-458 IDQDCVFLLCSDGLS
+458 VDQDCVFLLCSDGLS

-481 WDSEIVPLLRGEKN
+481 WDSEIVPLLQGEKT

-542 RIIPDL
+542 RIILDL
-548 NDQDFDHSGDTYP
+548 NDQDFDPSQETFSE
-561 GEEVVTAIPTPPPAS
+561 EEVVTSIPTPPPAS
-576 SSVSSRTSPPALTRV
+576 SSVSSPTSPPAPTNV
-591 SPLVVVAIAVGVL
+591 SPPRVAIAVGVL
-604 GLLAAIAWQFLSHNP
+604 GLLAAITWQFLSHNP
-619 PSNPSIS
+619 ASNPSIS
-626 PAPVTGPSPTTGTT
+626 PAPVTDTSPGTT
-640 PSTPVTDTNPGTTP
+640 PSAPVTDTNPGTTP
-654 SPPVTGPSPT
+654 SAPVTDTNP
-664 TGTTPSAPVTGP
+664 GTTPP
-676 SPTTGTTPSAPVTGP
+676 APVTGP
-691 SPPNASPN
+691 SPPN

>member
-159 QMAKLWHPLQRKAVV
+159 QMAKLWYPLQRKAVV

-182 TRVND
+182 TRVNN

-201 APNLKDLGAFWT
+201 APNLRDLGALWA
-213 GLIPTAAANIQ
+213 GLMPTAAANIQ
-224 DFLVSLTQELES
+224 DFLASLTQELES

-263 YEIFTCTDTG
+263 YEIFTRTDTG
-273 LLREHNEDACYPP
+273 PLREHNEDACYPP

-320 IKTLSREINP
+320 IETLPREINR
-330 SPTTNIEIY
+330 SAPTDMEVY
-339 PDSYSLIL
+339 PDSHSLVL

-417 EVKLGYLLYCDAIQ
+417 EVKLGYLLYRDAIQ

-445 SANNLHPTVQRLI
+445 SATNLHPTVQRLI

-528 AEPVTPLVYAEAKE
+528 AEPIRPLVYAQAKE
-542 RIIPDL
+542 QIIPDL
-548 NDQDFDHSGDTYP
+548 NDQDFDYSGDTYP

-576 SSVSSRTSPPALTRV
+576 SSVSSRTSPPAPTRV
-591 SPLVVVAIAVGVL
+591 SPLVVVVIAVGVL
-604 GLLAAIAWQFLSHNP
+604 GLLAAIAWQFLSRHP
-619 PSNPSIS
+619 ASNPSIS
-626 PAPVTGPSPTTGTT
+626 PAPVTS
-640 PSTPVTDTNPGTTP
+640 
-654 SPPVTGPSPT
+654 PSPT
-664 TGTTPSAPVTGP
+664 TGTTPSAPVT
-676 SPTTGTTPSAPVTGP
+676 SPTTGTTPSAPVTSP
-691 SPPNASPN
+691 TPPNASPN

>member
-1 MDSVTT
+1 MI
-7 LQCQNLT
+7 
-14 CLSPNALTNRFCE
+14 
-27 KCGTPLVK
+27 
-35 RYLWMMGDWV
+35 GDWV
-45 RTYYHVGE
+45 RTYYRVGE

-82 PSWISLYLKL
+82 PSWLSLYLKL

-113 NMDIWLLEYGTIP
+113 NMMDIWLLEYGTIP

-182 TRVND
+182 TRVNN

-201 APNLKDLGAFWT
+201 APNLPDLGSLWT

-224 DFLVSLTQELES
+224 DFLASLTQELES
-236 GDLDRPESLIAI
+236 GEIDRPESLIAI
-248 LDYALQHYGGGQERS
+248 LDYALQHYGGGQERT

-273 LLREHNEDACYPP
+273 PLREHNEDACYPP
-286 TNQAITLAHGQ
+286 TNQAITLSNGQ

-320 IKTLSREINP
+320 LETLTREINQ
-330 SPTTNIEIY
+330 SPTTDIEVY
-339 PDSYSLIL
+339 PDSHSLVL

-360 RNDQESRQ
+360 RNDQELRQ

-382 QAQEM
+382 HAEEM
-387 YAAHVGDSRIYW
+387 YVAHVGDSRIYW
-399 ITAHSC
+399 ITPHSC

-417 EVKLGYLLYCDAIQ
+417 EVKLGYLLYRDAIQ
-431 YPNAGALVQALGMS
+431 YPNAGALVQALGMG
-445 SANNLHPTVQRLI
+445 SATNLHPTVQRLI
-458 IDQDCVFLLCSDGLS
+458 VDQDCVFLLCSDGLS

-481 WDSEIVPLLRGEKN
+481 WDSEILPLLRGEKT

-576 SSVSSRTSPPALTRV
+576 SSVSSRTSPPELTTV
-591 SPLVVVAIAVGVL
+591 SPLLVVAIAVGSF
-604 GLLAAIAWQFLSHNP
+604 GLLAAIAWQFLGRHP
-619 PSNPSIS
+619 APNPSIS
-626 PAPVTGPSPTTGTT
+626 PAPVTGPSPTTGMT
-640 PSTPVTDTNPGTTP
+640 PPAPVT
-654 SPPVTGPSPT
+654 SPSPT
-664 TGTTPSAPVTGP
+664 TGMTPPAPVT

-691 SPPNASPN
+691 SPPNP

>member
-1 MDSVTT
+1 
-7 LQCQNLT
+7 
-14 CLSPNALTNRFCE
+14 
-27 KCGTPLVK
+27 
-35 RYLWMMGDWV
+35 MMGDWV

-113 NMDIWLLEYGTIP
+113 NMDIWLLEYGAIP

-159 QMAKLWHPLQRKAVV
+159 QMAKLWHPLQKKAVV

-182 TRVND
+182 MRVNN

-201 APNLKDLGAFWT
+201 APNLRDLGALWA
-213 GLIPTAAANIQ
+213 GLMPTAAANIQ
-224 DFLVSLTQELES
+224 DFLASLTQELES

-273 LLREHNEDACYPP
+273 PLREHNEDACYPP

-320 IKTLSREINP
+320 IETLPREINR
-330 SPTTNIEIY
+330 SPTTDMEVY
-339 PDSYSLIL
+339 PESHSLVL

-368 DRQRMGTTLVMAFA
+368 ERQRMGTTLVMAFA

-399 ITAHSC
+399 ITPHSC

-417 EVKLGYLLYCDAIQ
+417 EVKLGYLLYRDAIQ

-445 SANNLHPTVQRLI
+445 SATNLHPTVQRLI

-481 WDSEIVPLLRGEKN
+481 WDSEILPLLRGEKT

-515 STIALVYCRVVPA
+515 STIALVYCRVVPK
-528 AEPVTPLVYAEAKE
+528 AEPVTPLVYAQAKE

-548 NDQDFDHSGDTYP
+548 YDQDFDYSGDTYS

-576 SSVSSRTSPPALTRV
+576 SSVSSHTSPPALTRV
-591 SPLVVVAIAVGVL
+591 SPLVVGAIAVGVL
-604 GLLAAIAWQFLSHNP
+604 GLLAAIAWQFLSPHP
-619 PSNPSIS
+619 ASNPSIS
-626 PAPVTGPSPTTGTT
+626 PTPVTGPTPTPGTI
-640 PSTPVTDTNPGTTP
+640 PPAPVT
-654 SPPVTGPSPT
+654 SPSPT
-664 TGTTPSAPVTGP
+664 PGTTPSAPVTSP
-676 SPTTGTTPSAPVTGP
+676 SPGTTPPAPVTSP
-691 SPPNASPN
+691 TPPNP

>member
-1 MDSVTT
+1 
-7 LQCQNLT
+7 
-14 CLSPNALTNRFCE
+14 
-27 KCGTPLVK
+27 
-35 RYLWMMGDWV
+35 MMGDWV
-45 RTYYHVGE
+45 RSYYRVGE

-68 DTKPAQAPQAPDEP
+68 DTKPAQAPQAPEEP
-82 PSWISLYLKL
+82 PSWLSLYLKL

-138 LPTLAEVW
+138 LPTLDEVW

-159 QMAKLWHPLQRKAVV
+159 QMAKLWHPLQKKAVV
-174 SSLLNPSL
+174 SSLLNPFL
-182 TRVND
+182 TRVNN
-187 QLLQLLELSKDEAT
+187 QLLQLLELSKDEAA
-201 APNLKDLGAFWT
+201 APNLRDLGAFWA

-224 DFLVSLTQELES
+224 DFLASLTQELES

-248 LDYALQHYGGGQERS
+248 LDYALQHYGAGQERS

-273 LLREHNEDACYPP
+273 PLREHNEDACYPP
-286 TNQAITLAHGQ
+286 ANQAITLTNGQ
-297 NPLAI
+297 NPFDKAQGKPLAI

-320 IKTLSREINP
+320 IETLPREINP
-330 SPTTNIEIY
+330 SPTSDIEIY
-339 PDSYSLIL
+339 PDSYSLVL

-368 DRQRMGTTLVMAFA
+368 DRRRMGTTLVMAFGHA
-382 QAQEM
+382 EEM

-399 ITAHSC
+399 ITPQGC

-417 EVKLGYLLYCDAIQ
+417 EVKLGYLLYRDAIQ
-431 YPNAGALVQALGMS
+431 YPNAGALVQALGMG
-445 SANNLHPTVQRLI
+445 SATNLHPTVQRLI
-458 IDQDCVFLLCSDGLS
+458 VDQDCVFLLCSDGLS

-481 WDSEIVPLLRGEKN
+481 WDSEILPLLRGEKT

-528 AEPVTPLVYAEAKE
+528 AETVRPLIYAEAKE
-542 RIIPDL
+542 RIIPHL
-548 NDQDFDHSGDTYP
+548 NDQDFDHNGDTDP

-576 SSVSSRTSPPALTRV
+576 SSVPSPTSPPPPTTV
-591 SPLVVVAIAVGVL
+591 SPLVMAAIAVGVL
-604 GLLAAIAWQFLSHNP
+604 GLLAAITWQFLGRHP
-619 PSNPSIS
+619 ASNPSIS
-626 PAPVTGPSPTTGTT
+626 PAPVTSPTTGTT
-640 PSTPVTDTNPGTTP
+640 PP
-654 SPPVTGPSPT
+654 
-664 TGTTPSAPVTGP
+664 APVTSP
-676 SPTTGTTPSAPVTGP
+676 SPVTTPPAPVTSP
-691 SPPNASPN
+691 SPPNP

>member
-1 MDSVTT
+1 
-7 LQCQNLT
+7 
-14 CLSPNALTNRFCE
+14 
-27 KCGTPLVK
+27 
-35 RYLWMMGDWV
+35 MMGDWV

-159 QMAKLWHPLQRKAVV
+159 QMAKLWHPLQKKAVV

-182 TRVND
+182 MRVNN

-201 APNLKDLGAFWT
+201 APNLRDLGALWA
-213 GLIPTAAANIQ
+213 GLMPTAAANIQ
-224 DFLVSLTQELES
+224 DFLASLTQELES

-263 YEIFTCTDTG
+263 YEIFTRTDTG
-273 LLREHNEDACYPP
+273 PLREHNEDACYPP

-320 IKTLSREINP
+320 IKTLPREINR
-330 SPTTNIEIY
+330 SPTTDIEVY
-339 PDSYSLIL
+339 PESHSLVL

-368 DRQRMGTTLVMAFA
+368 ERQRMGTTLVMAFA

-399 ITAHSC
+399 ITPHSC

-417 EVKLGYLLYCDAIQ
+417 EVKLGYLLYRDAIQ

-445 SANNLHPTVQRLI
+445 SATNLHPTVQRLI

-481 WDSEIVPLLRGEKN
+481 WDSEILPLLRGEKT

-515 STIALVYCRVVPA
+515 STIALVYCRVVPK
-528 AEPVTPLVYAEAKE
+528 AEPVTPLVYAQAKE

-548 NDQDFDHSGDTYP
+548 YDQDFDYSGDTYS

-576 SSVSSRTSPPALTRV
+576 SSVSSHTSPPALTRV
-591 SPLVVVAIAVGVL
+591 SPLVVGAIAVGVL
-604 GLLAAIAWQFLSHNP
+604 GLLAAIAWQFLSPHP
-619 PSNPSIS
+619 ASNPSIS
-626 PAPVTGPSPTTGTT
+626 PTPVTGPTPTPGTIPPAPVTGPSPT
-640 PSTPVTDTNPGTTP
+640 P
-654 SPPVTGPSPT
+654 
-664 TGTTPSAPVTGP
+664 GTTPSAPVTSP
-676 SPTTGTTPSAPVTGP
+676 SPGTTPPAPVT
-691 SPPNASPN
+691 SPTPHNP

>member
-1 MDSVTT
+1 MDSVITI
-7 LQCQNLT
+7 QCQNLT

-113 NMDIWLLEYGTIP
+113 NMDIWLLEYGNIP

-159 QMAKLWHPLQRKAVV
+159 QMAKLWHPLQKKAVV

-182 TRVND
+182 TRVNN

-201 APNLKDLGAFWT
+201 APNLRDLGSLWT
-213 GLIPTAAANIQ
+213 GLMPTAAANIQ
-224 DFLVSLTQELES
+224 DFLASLTQELES

-273 LLREHNEDACYPP
+273 LMREHNEDACYPP
-286 TNQAITLAHGQ
+286 ANQAITLAHGQ

-313 EIAAQLA
+313 EIASQLA
-320 IKTLSREINP
+320 IETLPREINR
-330 SPTTNIEIY
+330 SPTTDIELY
-339 PDSYSLIL
+339 PDSHSLVL

-382 QAQEM
+382 HAQEM

-399 ITAHSC
+399 ITAHGC
-405 HQVTVDDDLASR
+405 HQVTVDDDLACR
-417 EVKLGYLLYCDAIQ
+417 EVKLGYLLYRDAIQ

-445 SANNLHPTVQRLI
+445 SATNLHPTVQRLI

-481 WDSEIVPLLRGEKN
+481 WDSEILPLLQGEKT

-548 NDQDFDHSGDTYP
+548 YDQDFDHSEETYSE
-561 GEEVVTAIPTPPPAS
+561 EEVVTAIPTPPPAS
-576 SSVSSRTSPPALTRV
+576 SSVSSPTSPPARTTI
-591 SPLVVVAIAVGVL
+591 SPLLGAAIAVGVL
-604 GLLAAIAWQFLSHNP
+604 GLLTAIAGQFLSRHP
-619 PSNPSIS
+619 ASNPSIS
-626 PAPVTGPSPTTGTT
+626 PAPVTS
-640 PSTPVTDTNPGTTP
+640 
-654 SPPVTGPSPT
+654 PSPT
-664 TGTTPSAPVTGP
+664 TGTTPSAPVT
-676 SPTTGTTPSAPVTGP
+676 SP

>member
-1 MDSVTT
+1 MDSLTT

-14 CLSPNALTNRFCE
+14 CLSSNALTNRFCE

-45 RTYYHVGE
+45 RSYYRVGE

-159 QMAKLWHPLQRKAVV
+159 QMAKLWHPLQKKAVV

-182 TRVND
+182 TRVNN

-201 APNLKDLGAFWT
+201 APNLRDLGALWA
-213 GLIPTAAANIQ
+213 GLMPTAAANIQ
-224 DFLVSLTQELES
+224 DFLASLTQELES

-273 LLREHNEDACYPP
+273 PLREHNEDACYPP
-286 TNQAITLAHGQ
+286 ANQAITLSNGQ

-320 IKTLSREINP
+320 IETLPREINR
-330 SPTTNIEIY
+330 SPTTDIEVY
-339 PDSYSLIL
+339 PDSHSLVL

-382 QAQEM
+382 HAQEM

-399 ITAHSC
+399 ITPHSC

-417 EVKLGYLLYCDAIQ
+417 EVKLGYLLYRDAIQ

-445 SANNLHPTVQRLI
+445 SATNLHPTVQRLI

-481 WDSEIVPLLRGEKN
+481 WDSEILPLLRGEKT

-515 STIALVYCRVVPA
+515 STIALVYCRVVPK
-528 AEPVTPLVYAEAKE
+528 AEPVTPLVYDQAKE

-548 NDQDFDHSGDTYP
+548 YDQDFDYSGDTYS

-576 SSVSSRTSPPALTRV
+576 SSVSSHTSPPALTRV
-591 SPLVVVAIAVGVL
+591 SPLVVGAIAVGVL
-604 GLLAAIAWQFLSHNP
+604 GLLAAIAWQFLSPHP
-619 PSNPSIS
+619 ASNPSIS
-626 PAPVTGPSPTTGTT
+626 PTPVTGPTPTPGTIPPAPVTGPSP
-640 PSTPVTDTNPGTTP
+640 
-654 SPPVTGPSPT
+654 
-664 TGTTPSAPVTGP
+664 GTTPSAPVTSP
-676 SPTTGTTPSAPVTGP
+676 SPGTTPPAPVTSP
-691 SPPNASPN
+691 TPPNP

>member
-113 NMDIWLLEYGTIP
+113 NMDIWLLEYGIIP

-159 QMAKLWHPLQRKAVV
+159 QMAKLWHPLQKKAVV

-182 TRVND
+182 TRVNN

-201 APNLKDLGAFWT
+201 APNLRDLGALWA
-213 GLIPTAAANIQ
+213 GLMPTAAANIQ
-224 DFLVSLTQELES
+224 DFLASLTQELES

-273 LLREHNEDACYPP
+273 PLREHNEDACYPP

-320 IKTLSREINP
+320 IETLPREINR
-330 SPTTNIEIY
+330 SPTTDIEVY
-339 PDSYSLIL
+339 PDSHSLVL

-382 QAQEM
+382 HAQEM

-399 ITAHSC
+399 ITPHSC

-417 EVKLGYLLYCDAIQ
+417 EVKLGYLLYRDAIQ

-445 SANNLHPTVQRLI
+445 SATNLHPTVQRLI

-473 DYDRVEQY
+473 DCDRVEQY
-481 WDSEIVPLLRGEKN
+481 WDSEILPLLRGEKT

-515 STIALVYCRVVPA
+515 STIALVYCRVVPK
-528 AEPVTPLVYAEAKE
+528 AEPVTPLVYDQAKE

-548 NDQDFDHSGDTYP
+548 YDQDFDYSGDTYS

-591 SPLVVVAIAVGVL
+591 SPLVVGAIAVGVL
-604 GLLAAIAWQFLSHNP
+604 GLLAAIAWQFLSPHP
-619 PSNPSIS
+619 ASNPSIS
-626 PAPVTGPSPTTGTT
+626 PTPVTGPTPTPGTI
-640 PSTPVTDTNPGTTP
+640 PPAPVTSPSPGTTP
-654 SPPVTGPSPT
+654 P
-664 TGTTPSAPVTGP
+664 APVT
-676 SPTTGTTPSAPVTGP
+676 SPT
-691 SPPNASPN
+691 PPNP